1 MADWEVLSSLIAAD
15 CVTLT
20 ESDTSCISSIS
31 LLLLFPLSSVF
42 FSRNNVFLTMRVHL
56 EFMWQEIYRINLKS
70 NQICH
75 TTSCYTLRFFYSL
88 TKSVVVWVSLML
100 HPVLHVEVQ
109 SDDSITSNA
118 VQTNQ
123 ASWSA
128 AVMCGSLSFLYWMF
142 RALGHLNLSSFLV
155 CIYTENVSWIKF
167 QAFAG
172 KLDKPICLKWGR
184 WQEEEVRM

>member
-1 MADWEVLSSLIAAD
+1 MAGNIQDQPQIKPNLSHHIMLYVAFF
-15 CVTLT
+15 
-20 ESDTSCISSIS
+20 
-31 LLLLFPLSSVF
+31 LFSHQVCCCLSF
-42 FSRNNVFLTMRVHL
+42 P
-56 EFMWQEIYRINLKS
+56 
-70 NQICH
+70 
-75 TTSCYTLRFFYSL
+75 
-88 TKSVVVWVSLML
+88 

-167 QAFAG
+167 QAFAI
-172 KLDKPICLKWGR
+172 KLDKPICLK
-184 WQEEEVRM
+184 